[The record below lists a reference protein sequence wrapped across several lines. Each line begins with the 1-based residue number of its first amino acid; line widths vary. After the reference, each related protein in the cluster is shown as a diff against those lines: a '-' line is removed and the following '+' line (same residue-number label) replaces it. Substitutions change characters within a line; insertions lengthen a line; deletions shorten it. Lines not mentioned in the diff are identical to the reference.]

1 MPKSNLRIDILGTSL
16 SIAAEEDSAYL
27 ESLLNHY
34 RIKIE
39 NNRKKFGLSDPL
51 KLAIVTGFLLCDEA
65 QKAQHGG
72 TGALADS
79 ESSDLDEA
87 ERLTLDLITRIDEVL
102 ENGSKTSIFLKA
114 GTLKH
119 LFKLE
124 NPVKHYDWGSPR
136 WIPQLLGREN
146 AGGEPWAELWMGVHP
161 EGPSWAV
168 LDAAETGISGT
179 DVPEDAKVPLEELI
193 RQNPEFY
200 LGEQIQKEFG
210 GLPFLYK
217 LLAAGKPLS
226 VQAHPDLEQ
235 AKAGWERENNS
246 GISLKAPNRNYKDA
260 NHKPEILCALSP
272 FRAMCGFREPGEIKR
287 LLDIFSGVQSGGIA
301 FGGAPR
307 SAGAAGT
314 GTPVTE
320 TLAAGF
326 ARLRTALEGDNGLQ
340 DFLTA
345 LFALDEETRFD
356 LGEYTAAR
364 GPELEQL
371 YPGYADEWRTAAYF
385 AGLYP
390 GDPAVI
396 ASLYLNL
403 LRLAPGEAVY
413 LPAGVLHAYIDGF
426 GVELMANSDNVLRG
440 GLTSKHVD
448 IEELTRILKFVPFR
462 PEILRPVELVP
473 TQRVPETG
481 EENTGREPIW
491 SYPTDCREFSLGV
504 TQSRGED
511 IPFPAG
517 GPEILLVTQGKARLS
532 WRESG
537 EEVTLEPGESAFA
550 AQREQA
556 GDLVCSGSFTIFT
569 ASVGSLS

>member
-72 TGALADS
+72 TGALTGS

-102 ENGSKTSIFLKA
+102 ENGNKLSIFQQGGA
-114 GTLKH
+114 LKH
-119 LFKLE
+119 LLKLE
-124 NPVKHYDWGSPR
+124 NTVKHYDWGSPR
-136 WIPQLLGREN
+136 WIPQLLGRDN
-146 AGGEPWAELWMGVHP
+146 AVGEPWAELWMGVHP
-161 EGPSWAV
+161 EGPSLAIV
-168 LDAAETGISGT
+168 DEN
-179 DVPEDAKVPLEELI
+179 PEDQISETTVSLEELI
-193 RQNPEFY
+193 RQNPKFY
-200 LGEQIQKEFG
+200 LGEQVQKEFS

-226 VQAHPDLEQ
+226 VQAHPNLEQ
-235 AKAGWERENNS
+235 AQEGWERENS
-246 GISLKAPNRNYKDA
+246 MGISLKAPDRNYKDA

-307 SAGAAGT
+307 SAGST
-314 GTPVTE
+314 GTQNTAPVTE

-326 ARLRTALEGDNGLQ
+326 ARLRAALDGDNGLR

-356 LGEYTAAR
+356 LGEYTAVR
-364 GPELEQL
+364 GPELERF

-385 AGLYP
+385 ASLYP

-396 ASLYLNL
+396 APLYLNL
-403 LRLAPGEAVY
+403 LRLTPGEAVY
-413 LPAGVLHAYIDGF
+413 LPAGVLHAYIEGF

-440 GLTSKHVD
+440 GLTAKHVD
-448 IEELTRILKFVPFR
+448 IEELTRILKFTPFR
-462 PEILRPVELVP
+462 PEILRPQESGK
-473 TQRVPETG
+473 EG
-481 EENTGREPIW
+481 TGREPIW

-532 WRESG
+532 WRGSE

-556 GDLVCSGSFTIFT
+556 GDLVCSGSFTIFA
-569 ASVGSLS
+569 ASVGSLA